1 MNYDYH
7 RNYLP
12 GSDKT
17 TARTFSC
24 PFYHKRGNFMGKL
37 FKHLSQNDRIKME
50 TMLNSGHKV
59 VEVAEYLHVHR
70 STIYREIKR
79 GEYTHRNS
87 DYTEETRY
95 SSDLGQKNHD
105 WNAQG
110 KGRNIK
116 IGNDRPL
123 AEYIEGKIIEDKY
136 SPEAALAAAAESGIE
151 FTTSI
156 SVRTLYRYI
165 DKGIFLKLTNKDL
178 PVKGK
183 RKKHNKRVKV
193 QKRASAG
200 ESIEN
205 RPDEVKDREIFGHWE
220 MDTVKGKQGVT
231 KSCMLV
237 LTERKT
243 RDEIIVKLP
252 GQKAAS
258 VVEAIDRLERKWGDM
273 FTKVFRSITVDNG
286 VEFSD
291 YEGLE
296 RSVLHE
302 GEKRTFAFY
311 CHPYS
316 SWERGSN
323 ENNNRLIRRH
333 IPKGEDFDEKQDRD
347 IEYIEN
353 WINNYPRGIFGF
365 KTSAQLFEEEIRK
378 LA

>member
-17 TARTFSC
+17 TARTFSW

-252 GQKAAS
+252 DQKAAS

>member
-1 MNYDYH
+1 
-7 RNYLP
+7 
-12 GSDKT
+12 
-17 TARTFSC
+17 
-24 PFYHKRGNFMGKL
+24 MGKL

-123 AEYIEGKIIEDKY
+123 AEYIEEKIIEDKY
-136 SPEAALAAAAESGIE
+136 SPEAALAAAAESSIE

-205 RPDEVKDREIFGHWE
+205 RPDEVKNREIFGHWE

-252 GQKAAS
+252 DQKAAS

-365 KTSAQLFEEEIRK
+365 KTSAQLFEEEIRNLAKKKIQK
-378 LA
+378 LVAKLLTKYR

>member
-24 PFYHKRGNFMGKL
+24 LFYHKRGNFMGKL

-252 GQKAAS
+252 DQKAAS

>member
-123 AEYIEGKIIEDKY
+123 AEYIEEKIIEDKY

-252 GQKAAS
+252 DQKAAS

-333 IPKGEDFDEKQDRD
+333 IPKGEDFDEKQNRD

-365 KTSAQLFEEEIRK
+365 KTSAQLFEEEIRN

>member
-1 MNYDYH
+1 
-7 RNYLP
+7 
-12 GSDKT
+12 
-17 TARTFSC
+17 
-24 PFYHKRGNFMGKL
+24 MGKL

-95 SSDLGQKNHD
+95 SSDLGQKKHD

-123 AEYIEGKIIEDKY
+123 SEYIEGKIIEDKY

-252 GQKAAS
+252 DQKAAS
-258 VVEAIDRLERKWGDM
+258 VVEAIDRLERKWGNM

-302 GEKRTFAFY
+302 GKKRTFAFY

>member
-95 SSDLGQKNHD
+95 SSDLGQKKHD

-252 GQKAAS
+252 NQKAAS

-302 GEKRTFAFY
+302 GKKRTFAFY

>member
-123 AEYIEGKIIEDKY
+123 AEFIEEKIIEDKY

-252 GQKAAS
+252 DQKAAS

-365 KTSAQLFEEEIRK
+365 KTSAQLFEEEIRN

>member
-116 IGNDRPL
+116 IGNDRTL

-252 GQKAAS
+252 DQKAAS

>member
-252 GQKAAS
+252 DQKAVS

>member
-183 RKKHNKRVKV
+183 RKKHNKKVKV

-205 RPDEVKDREIFGHWE
+205 RPDEVKDREVFGHWE

-252 GQKAAS
+252 DQKAAS

-302 GEKRTFAFY
+302 GERRTFAFY

-316 SWERGSN
+316 SWERGTN

-365 KTSAQLFEEEIRK
+365 KTSAQLFEEEIKK

>member
-183 RKKHNKRVKV
+183 RKKHNKRVRV

-252 GQKAAS
+252 DQKAAS

-365 KTSAQLFEEEIRK
+365 KTSAKLFEEEIRK

>member
-24 PFYHKRGNFMGKL
+24 PFYHERGNFMGKL
-37 FKHLSQNDRIKME
+37 FKHLSKNDRIKME

-59 VEVAEYLHVHR
+59 AEVAEYLHVHR

-87 DYTEETRY
+87 DYTEEIRY

-183 RKKHNKRVKV
+183 RKKHNKKVKV

-252 GQKAAS
+252 DQKAAS

-365 KTSAQLFEEEIRK
+365 KTSAQLFEEEIKK

>member
-50 TMLNSGHKV
+50 TMLNSAHKV

-252 GQKAAS
+252 DQKAAS

>member
-136 SPEAALAAAAESGIE
+136 SPEAALTAAAESGIE

-252 GQKAAS
+252 DQKAAS

>member
-252 GQKAAS
+252 DQKAAS
-258 VVEAIDRLERKWGDM
+258 VVEAVDRLERKWGDM

>member
-252 GQKAAS
+252 DQKAAS

-302 GEKRTFAFY
+302 GEKQTFAFY

>member
-252 GQKAAS
+252 DQKAAS

-296 RSVLHE
+296 WSVLHE

>member
-37 FKHLSQNDRIKME
+37 FNHLSQNDRIKME

-252 GQKAAS
+252 DQKAAS

-365 KTSAQLFEEEIRK
+365 KTSAQLFEEEIRN

>member
-252 GQKAAS
+252 DQKAAS

-316 SWERGSN
+316 SWERGGN

>member
-95 SSDLGQKNHD
+95 SNDLGQKNHD

-123 AEYIEGKIIEDKY
+123 AEYIEEKIIEDKY

-252 GQKAAS
+252 DQKAAS

-365 KTSAQLFEEEIRK
+365 KTSAQLFEEEIRN

>member
-50 TMLNSGHKV
+50 TMLNSDHKV

-252 GQKAAS
+252 DQKAAS

>member
-183 RKKHNKRVKV
+183 RKKHNKRVRV

-252 GQKAAS
+252 DQKAPS

>member
-252 GQKAAS
+252 DQKAAS

-347 IEYIEN
+347 IEYIES

>member
-123 AEYIEGKIIEDKY
+123 AEYIEEKIIEDKY

-252 GQKAAS
+252 DQKAAS

-365 KTSAQLFEEEIRK
+365 KTSTQLFEEEIRN